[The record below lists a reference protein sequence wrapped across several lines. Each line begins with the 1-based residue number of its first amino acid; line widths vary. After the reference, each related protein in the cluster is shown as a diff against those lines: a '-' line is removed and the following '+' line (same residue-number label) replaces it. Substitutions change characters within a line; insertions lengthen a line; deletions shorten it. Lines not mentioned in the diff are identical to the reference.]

1 MPQEKALLPIQVHKK
16 KNSIED
22 INIFDESLTILRASI
37 IIRWRK
43 GMAQAFFGRVFIG
56 FNFLCLGTVRNIILS
71 HYSPSLKNQLGKWI
85 RSYLWKAFLGRAQRD
100 TLAYYP
106 KKDHVRSTVQITAI
120 DGPSDSQMFLQ
131 RLRYSHLTKVQ
142 GTTWTERYGEA
153 LWCGA
158 KSIEK

>member
-43 GMAQAFFGRVFIG
+43 RMAQAFFGRVFIG

-106 KKDHVRSTVQITAI
+106 KKTTSNQRSKSPRLMAPQI
-120 DGPSDSQMFLQ
+120 
-131 RLRYSHLTKVQ
+131 LRCSCRDYDILIWQKFK
-142 GTTWTERYGEA
+142 A
-153 LWCGA
+153 LLGRSVMGKHSGVA
-158 KSIEK
+158 PRV